1 MTNDYL
7 KKPLPNSR
15 EQDDFYQKLRSRIQK
30 WLENRSG
37 GVGKLGQYVLF
48 APDFFHLLSRLM
60 LDSRID
66 ASSKSKIGAGILY
79 FFAPIDFL
87 PELLVGP
94 GGFLDDV
101 VVAVFIV
108 NTLLNKFPAE
118 VIEEQWAGDKEL
130 LSVVRGISNSG
141 SKVVSKI
148 PAGRLVKRFMK

>member
-1 MTNDYL
+1 MANEYL
-7 KKPLPNSR
+7 TKPLPSPR
-15 EQDDFYQKLRSRIQK
+15 EQDDFYQKLRSKIQK
-30 WLENRSG
+30 WLDTRAG
-37 GVGKLGQYVLF
+37 GIGKLGQYVLF
-48 APDFFHLLSRLM
+48 APDFFHLLSKLM

-66 ASSKSKIGAGILY
+66 TSNKAKIGAGILY

-101 VVAVFIV
+101 VVAVFII

-118 VIEEQWAGDKEL
+118 VIEEHWAGDKSL
-130 LSVVRGISNSG
+130 LSVVSGISNSS

-148 PAGRLVKRFMK
+148 PAGRLVKRFMN

>member
-1 MTNDYL
+1 MANEYL
-7 KKPLPNSR
+7 KKPLPSLE
-15 EQDDFYQKLRSRIQK
+15 EQADFYQKLRRKIQK
-30 WLENRSG
+30 WLDTRAG
-37 GVGKLGQYVLF
+37 GVGKLGRYVLF

-66 ASSKSKIGAGILY
+66 STSKGKIGAGILY

-101 VVAVFIV
+101 VVAVYII

-118 VIEEQWAGDKEL
+118 VIEEHWAGDKEL

-141 SKVVSKI
+141 SRVVSKI